1 MLQLGR
7 VKDSFELDKMFF
19 FLVNAADLASS
30 AEELQGVVSH
40 VEANL
45 VQHGI
50 RNPRIYPVSSLAAV
64 EGKLSGDES
73 AASASGIIAFERD
86 FIRFT
91 LEELTDIAVHSA
103 RQELNRAK
111 ATLEQWIAGAQ
122 AGEAERARQLDGL
135 LAGQQEAV
143 RRLEAA
149 EPDNE
154 LKAVAQE
161 VKELVYYVRQ
171 RTAFRFGELYNQA
184 FNPAAFREEG
194 LDLKEML
201 KAAYQDLIN
210 RIAFDLSQETLATT
224 LRMEKKFANA
234 KAAQKIRGVGAAHCP
249 IRSFLRV

>member
-1 MLQLGR
+1 M
-7 VKDSFELDKMFF
+7 
-19 FLVNAADLASS
+19 
-30 AEELQGVVSH
+30 
-40 VEANL
+40 
-45 VQHGI
+45 
-50 RNPRIYPVSSLAAV
+50 
-64 EGKLSGDES
+64 
-73 AASASGIIAFERD
+73 
-86 FIRFT
+86 
-91 LEELTDIAVHSA
+91 
-103 RQELNRAK
+103 NRAK

-234 KAAQKIRGVGAAHCP
+234 KAAQKKYGEWARHIAQFVPSYECEDYAAGSFPTPAVPEGMQGAEEDLKML
-249 IRSFLRV
+249 STYYKNGKQFFLKAMARQS